1 MVECEELRSKGR
13 YTRQYP
19 YVIELFK
26 ICTITV
32 HVHAVDTRP
41 SLSSPLEGLGM
52 RLRDTLLLK
61 DF

>member
-1 MVECEELRSKGR
+1 MVKREELRSKGR

-26 ICTITV
+26 ICIITA

-41 SLSSPLEGLGM
+41 SLSSSLEGLGT
-52 RLRDTLLLK
+52 RLDK
-61 DF
+61 IMMDA